1 MIRIGIDR
9 QTFAIQKHGGISR
22 YFTDLYMGLRK
33 KTDINAELLFSR
45 HQNDYLHDRGIGR
58 KLNPFQA
65 KAYIKAITMAR
76 WEVQVSRHVDI
87 QHSTYY
93 LGRPKKDK
101 TGALLVSSLYDM
113 IPELWPKYFKGNPH
127 ANKLEWL
134 TESDLIISISDSA
147 ASDLSYFQPELA
159 NKIRRIHLYSGFESE
174 SPQSK
179 PKLIQ
184 DCQIPFFLFVGQRRD
199 YKNASFLL
207 RAFASSQPALHGH
220 MLLFAGGGSLSLQEQ
235 GEIDR
240 LKLSR
245 YVTQVGVSD
254 PELWYL
260 YRNASAVLVPSL
272 AEGFSLPLVEGL
284 AADVP
289 IICSDIPV
297 HREVAKDYAKL
308 INPLQ
313 HDDWAD
319 ILSATEKI
327 QPPSLALGSSL
338 YSERIGYFSRDRMV
352 QEHVKAYKTIIS

>member
-1 MIRIGIDR
+1 MRIGIDR
-9 QTFAIQKHGGISR
+9 QTFTIQKHGGISR
-22 YFTDLYMGLRK
+22 YFTDLYMELRK
-33 KTDINAELLFSR
+33 NIDINAELLFSH

-58 KLNPFQA
+58 RLTPFQA
-65 KAYIKAITMAR
+65 KAYIKAMTMTK
-76 WEVQVSRHVDI
+76 WEVHVSRHVDI

-113 IPELWPKYFKGNPH
+113 IPELMPKFFKGNPH

-134 TESDLIISISDSA
+134 TESDLIISISDTA
-147 ASDLSYFQPELA
+147 ASDLAYFHPELA
-159 NKIRRIHLYSGFESE
+159 NKIRRIHLYSGFGPKYPE
-174 SPQSK
+174 SK
-179 PKLIQ
+179 PKLAEDFQ
-184 DCQIPFFLFVGQRRD
+184 AAYFLFVGQRRD

-245 YVTQVGVSD
+245 YVAQVEASD
-254 PELWYL
+254 QELWYL

-289 IICSDIPV
+289 VICSDIPV
-297 HREVAKDYAKL
+297 HREVANDYAKL

-319 ILSATEKI
+319 ILNGTEKI
-327 QPPSLALGSSL
+327 QLPSLALGSSL
-338 YSERIGYFSRDRMV
+338 FNERKKYFSRERMV
-352 QEHVKAYKTIIS
+352 EEHVKAYKAIMG